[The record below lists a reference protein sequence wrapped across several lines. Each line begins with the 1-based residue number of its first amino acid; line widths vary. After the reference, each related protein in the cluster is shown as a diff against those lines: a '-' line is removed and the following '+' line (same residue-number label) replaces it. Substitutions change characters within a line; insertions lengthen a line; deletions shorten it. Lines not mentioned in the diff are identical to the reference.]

1 MVLQVGYFKLT
12 HGKRIFKMTPIHH
25 SFEMDGWSEEK
36 IVTAFSG
43 VALAFALLG
52 LLFVR
57 LS

>member
-1 MVLQVGYFKLT
+1 
-12 HGKRIFKMTPIHH
+12 
-25 SFEMDGWSEEK
+25 MDGWSEEK